1 MSTPVRLAAL
11 GALLAAAP
19 AVAGAQ
25 RPAVQVE
32 FKLAAPTYVTRFT
45 AAERRRLE
53 DTVSA
58 GLEAVLGER
67 LRFLSFGSGAP
78 AAYRLTIS
86 LDRRDRAE
94 GEDSLSEVGFHATL
108 ADSVRDLATTYLL
121 TFRGADAALD
131 PLGTVD
137 AFRLE
142 IEHKLGRLNDALVT
156 QLVDRVLSRV
166 PVADSAVVWRGDLTG
181 WILPR
186 SPRDFC
192 LDLRSVLNVE
202 GDFLKGPLTMR
213 NEVQV
218 RAAKVALPVGAGA
231 PDTVARIFAMP
242 LAPIQPVPD
251 TVRVLAVYVLE
262 YRLDRELCPRLTPPA
277 DVTFHDAGDGGGA
290 P

>member
-1 MSTPVRLAAL
+1 MSACRR
-11 GALLAAAP
+11 
-19 AVAGAQ
+19 AVALSALVVVLPAAGAAQ
-25 RPAVQVE
+25 RPAVQVA
-32 FKLAAPTYVTRFT
+32 FRLAAPTYVTRFT
-45 AAERRRLE
+45 QAERRHLE
-53 DTVSA
+53 EAVAA
-58 GLEAVLGER
+58 GVQSVLGER
-67 LRFLSFGSGAP
+67 LRFLTFETGAQ
-78 AAYRLTIS
+78 AGYRLTIS
-86 LDRRDRAE
+86 LDRRDRAA

-121 TFRGADAALD
+121 PFRGADAALD
-131 PLGTVD
+131 PLGTAD

-142 IEHKLGRLNDALVT
+142 IEHKLGRLNDAHVT

-218 RAAKVALPVGAGA
+218 RAAKVAL
-231 PDTVARIFAMP
+231 DTVARIFAMP
-242 LAPIQPVPD
+242 LTPIQPVPD

-277 DVTFHDAGDGGGA
+277 DVTFRGEGEGDT